1 MKRLGALVVIMVL
14 VLGAGRVWA
23 ATTSGTVNVT
33 ATVQGTCQFS
43 VATASLDFGTL
54 TSGDVLGVAA
64 NPDLEIWC
72 TSGVTWNVTG
82 EVGLNDTGCTK
93 EHCMNDGAGTM
104 IPYVMN
110 ITEMNG
116 TGNGRNAAVAL
127 GITGDVLEVDYTAVS
142 AGTYTDTVT
151 VTVTY

>member
-1 MKRLGALVVIMVL
+1 MRRLGALIVIMVL

-23 ATTSGTVNVT
+23 ATTTGTVNVT
-33 ATVQGTCQFS
+33 AAVQGTCQFS

-72 TSGVTWNVTG
+72 TSGVGWNVTG
-82 EVGLNDTGCTK
+82 EVGANDTGCTK
-93 EHCMNDGAGTM
+93 EHCMSDGVNL

-110 ITEMNG
+110 IGNTGG
-116 TGNGRNAAVAL
+116 TGNGRNAAVTL
-127 GITGDVLEVDYTAVS
+127 GITGDVLEIDYTAVP